1 MGIFSEAF
9 RKHGCTFRKQ
19 SYTEVIM
26 NNLDIS
32 AIENQ
37 ISEMENESYH
47 EDNVYKQTDEH
58 SLLEKMYR
66 GTQKYCNQ
74 GDYKEPAKK

>member
-1 MGIFSEAF
+1 
-9 RKHGCTFRKQ
+9 
-19 SYTEVIM
+19 
-26 NNLDIS
+26 
-32 AIENQ
+32 
-37 ISEMENESYH
+37 MENESYH

-74 GDYKEPAKK
+74 GDYKVEVVEHH

>member
-1 MGIFSEAF
+1 
-9 RKHGCTFRKQ
+9 
-19 SYTEVIM
+19 M

-74 GDYKEPAKK
+74 GNYKKPEEK